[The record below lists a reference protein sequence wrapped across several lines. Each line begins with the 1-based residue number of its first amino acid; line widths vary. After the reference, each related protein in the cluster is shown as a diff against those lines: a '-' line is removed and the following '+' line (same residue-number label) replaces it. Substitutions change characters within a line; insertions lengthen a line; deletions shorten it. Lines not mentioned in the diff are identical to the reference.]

1 MKAII
6 SDLHSNIEA
15 LQAVYDD
22 IDRLGIKEIFCLGDI
37 VGYGPDPI
45 KCLQMVHKKNGPGN
59 SEAVLY
65 QVQKLF

>member
-22 IDRLGIKEIFCLGDI
+22 IDRLGIKEIYCLGDI
-37 VGYGPDPI
+37 VGYG
-45 KCLQMVHKKNGPGN
+45 
-59 SEAVLY
+59 A
-65 QVQKLF
+65 